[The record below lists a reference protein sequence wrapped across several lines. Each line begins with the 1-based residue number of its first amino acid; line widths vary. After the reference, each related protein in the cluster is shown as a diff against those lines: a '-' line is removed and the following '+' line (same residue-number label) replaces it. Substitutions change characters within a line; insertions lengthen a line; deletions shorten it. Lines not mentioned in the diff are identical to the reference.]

1 MKYVHRLHY
10 QYYSETL
17 KKEKAIQDNRIFN
30 NHRNQIWQK
39 MKNIHYTRSDS
50 DYIDLPIHDISI
62 NNIAYCL
69 II

>member
-39 MKNIHYTRSDS
+39 MKNIHYTTAL
-50 DYIDLPIHDISI
+50 Y
-62 NNIAYCL
+62 
-69 II
+69 

>member
-30 NHRNQIWQK
+30 NHRNQIY
-39 MKNIHYTRSDS
+39 IIPRHYTRSDS
-50 DYIDLPIHDISI
+50 DYIVLPIHDISI